1 MGVTD
6 DPVLDIL
13 LIAVDNGAPS
23 DNSHCVVWFLLAE
36 TVIDAFSKPID

>member
-13 LIAVDNGAPS
+13 LVENNGAPS